1 MSEQELQTLREQLND
16 LLGKGFICP
25 SNSPAGAPIL
35 FVKKKDGSLRLC
47 IDYRNLNHIT
57 RKNRYPLPLIG
68 DLLDRLRTAKVFTKI
83 DLRAGYHNVRIA
95 PGHEWKT
102 AFRTRYGSFEYL
114 VMPFGMTN
122 SPATFQHFMNDIFR
136 DMADIFVIVYLDD
149 ILVYSENEADHE
161 EHVRR
166 VLQRLRE
173 HNLHAKLGKCTF
185 HTDTIE
191 YLGFIVSPAGIS
203 MDSAKTQVI
212 SDWPVPKNVKEVQ
225 SFLGFANFYRRFIA
239 NYSDIVVPLT
249 RLTRKDTPFIWSPAC
264 QTAFEGLKH
273 AFTTAPVLIHFDPK
287 LPIVVETDGSDYAIA
302 AILSQ
307 VTVEDGDL
315 HPVAFHSRTMQP
327 AELNYEIYNKELLA
341 IYDAF
346 KHWRSYLEGAAHVIL
361 VMSDHKN
368 LEYFTTTKVLTRR
381 QARWSEYLSGFN
393 YTIRYRPGKLG
404 AKPDALTRRPD
415 VYPPAGS
422 TYAQANSQ
430 NIQTVIK
437 SSQLLAS
444 YVLDFAAAL
453 QHIRLGMPHDEYA
466 TRQIELLRL
475 AQAPAPAAAQRADPH
490 YSLSPSGD
498 LLWKGALYV
507 PDHGDLRLTLTQSA
521 HDHHLAVTLV

>member
-1 MSEQELQTLREQLND
+1 
-16 LLGKGFICP
+16 
-25 SNSPAGAPIL
+25 
-35 FVKKKDGSLRLC
+35 
-47 IDYRNLNHIT
+47 
-57 RKNRYPLPLIG
+57 
-68 DLLDRLRTAKVFTKI
+68 
-83 DLRAGYHNVRIA
+83 
-95 PGHEWKT
+95 
-102 AFRTRYGSFEYL
+102 
-114 VMPFGMTN
+114 
-122 SPATFQHFMNDIFR
+122 
-136 DMADIFVIVYLDD
+136 
-149 ILVYSENEADHE
+149 
-161 EHVRR
+161 
-166 VLQRLRE
+166 
-173 HNLHAKLGKCTF
+173 
-185 HTDTIE
+185 
-191 YLGFIVSPAGIS
+191 

-212 SDWPVPKNVKEVQ
+212 SNWPVPKNIKEVQ

-249 RLTRKDTPFIWSPAC
+249 RLTCKDTPFIWSPAC
-264 QTAFEGLKH
+264 QTAFKGLKH
-273 AFTTAPVLIHFDPK
+273 AFTTAPVLIHFDTK
-287 LPIVVETDGSDYAIA
+287 LPIVVETDGSNYAIT

-315 HPVAFHSRTMQP
+315 HPVAFHSHTMQP
-327 AELNYEIYNKELLA
+327 AELNYEIYDKELLA

-466 TRQIELLRL
+466 T
-475 AQAPAPAAAQRADPH
+475 
-490 YSLSPSGD
+490 
-498 LLWKGALYV
+498 
-507 PDHGDLRLTLTQSA
+507 
-521 HDHHLAVTLV
+521 